1 MPKISKIKGNIVT
14 LSGKYKYQQEQY
26 FELSK
31 NAKGLVLLANEDEAK
46 LLVIG
51 NPSEIEIN
59 KSVTVLK
66 DQSMIGADENWLGK
80 IIDPFGNI
88 IHSDTED
95 EGESKIIGKQFIYQ
109 NSPSIIDRTKLYC
122 PLDTGIISIDAI
134 NPIGLGQRQLI
145 IGDRSSGKT
154 SIALSTIINQ
164 KDSEIISIYVA
175 IGQKRSSVISFYERL
190 RKYNAHKNT
199 IIIFSSPD
207 SPAQQ
212 LLAPS
217 IGMSIA
223 EIFAYKGKDVLIVLD
238 DLTKHANIY
247 REISLS
253 IGKNPGREA
262 YPTDIFFRHSFLLER
277 AGQFVNNDKYN
288 GGSIT
293 ALPIVETVQEDVAS
307 LIPSNVISITDGQIF
322 TSVEKYNNGLF
333 PAICLK
339 LSVSRTGSSVQS
351 EQIKVASKGLKAEYS
366 KLLEVNKFAEISV
379 DLSKDIKEKIHQWNG
394 INNLFTQYGYIGYT
408 RDEMSLVIELYRNA
422 LLSGIKN
429 FKYFRIIF
437 GNYIKISKGAKKIM
451 EKISN
456 NKEVTRKEYEI
467 VFKPLCDAMQGKFGG
482 VITSKDLHKL
492 KGGK

>member
-14 LSGKYKYQQEQY
+14 LSGKFKYEQNQY

-31 NAKGLVLLANEDEAK
+31 NTKGFVLLADEDEAK

-59 KSVTVLK
+59 KNVKVL
-66 DQSMIGADENWLGK
+66 DGESIVFADESWLGK
-80 IIDPFGNI
+80 IIDPFGNV
-88 IHSDTED
+88 IHASRDATD
-95 EGESKIIGKQFIYQ
+95 KSKIIGKQFIYK
-109 NSPSIIDRTKLYC
+109 NSPSIIKRRKLDR
-122 PLDTGIISIDAI
+122 PLDTGIVAIDAI

-154 SIALSTIINQ
+154 SIALSAIINQ
-164 KDSEIISIYVA
+164 KDSGLINIYVA
-175 IGQKRSSVISFYERL
+175 IGQKRSSIISTYERL
-190 RKYNAHKNT
+190 KKYGANKNT

-207 SPAQQ
+207 APAEQF
-212 LLAPS
+212 LAPS

-223 EIFAYKGKDVLIVLD
+223 EIFAYQGKDVLIILD

-277 AGQFVNNDKYN
+277 AGQFIDDKELN

-322 TSVEKYNNGLF
+322 TSVEKYNNGIF
-333 PAICLK
+333 PAIDLK

-351 EQIKVASKGLKAEYS
+351 KQIKKSSKGLKAEYS
-366 KLLEVNKFAEISV
+366 KLLEVNKFSEISV
-379 DLSKDIKEKIHQWNG
+379 DLSKDIKEKIYQWSG
-394 INNLFTQYGYIGYT
+394 INNLFTQYGYVGYS
-408 RDEMSLVIELYRNA
+408 RDEMSLVIELYRQGF
-422 LLSGIKN
+422 LSGISHFKN
-429 FKYFRIIF
+429 FKTLLS
-437 GNYIKISKGAKKIM
+437 NYIDESKAAQRIR
-451 EKISN
+451 EKVI
-456 NKEVTRKEYEI
+456 NKEKVEKDDFEV
-467 VFKPLCDAMQGKFGG
+467 VFGPLRDAMQGKFGG
-482 VITSKDLHKL
+482 VISSIDLLRLRGL
-492 KGGK
+492 K

>member
-14 LSGKYKYQQEQY
+14 LSGKYNYEQEQY
-26 FELSK
+26 FQLSK
-31 NAKGLVLLANEDEAK
+31 NTKGVVLLAKEDEAK

-51 NPSEIEIN
+51 NLSEIEVN
-59 KSVTVLK
+59 KEATVLK
-66 DQSMIGADENWLGK
+66 DQSIVSADENWLGK

-88 IHSDTED
+88 IHDDSTTKNKT
-95 EGESKIIGKQFIYQ
+95 KIIGKQFMYK
-109 NSPSIIDRTKLYC
+109 NSPTIVERVKLNR

-154 SIALSTIINQ
+154 SIASSIIINQ
-164 KDSEIISIYVA
+164 KNSDIICIYVA

-190 RKYNAHKNT
+190 KKHDAHKNT
-199 IIIFSSPD
+199 MIIFSSPD
-207 SPAQQ
+207 SPACQ

-217 IGMSIA
+217 IGMTIA

-247 REISLS
+247 REISLC

-262 YPTDIFFRHSFLLER
+262 YPTDIFYRHSFLLER
-277 AGQFVNNDKYN
+277 AGQFIDNNEYN

-293 ALPIVETVQEDVAS
+293 ALPIIETVQEDVAS

-333 PAICLK
+333 PAIDLK

-351 EQIKVASKGLKAEYS
+351 KQIKNFSKGLKAEYS

-379 DLSKDIKEKIHQWNG
+379 DLSKDIKDKLRQWSG
-394 INNLFTQYGYIGYT
+394 INNLFTQYGYLGYT
-408 RDEMSLVIELYRNA
+408 RNEMSLIIELYRNGM
-422 LLSGIKN
+422 LSGISN
-429 FKYFRIIF
+429 FKHFNTIF
-437 GNYIKISKGAKKIM
+437 KNYINFSKGAMRIKDKISK
-451 EKISN
+451 
-456 NKEVTRKEYEI
+456 NKDVTKEEYEI
-467 VFKPLCDAMQGKFGG
+467 VFAPLRDAMRGKFGG
-482 VITSKDLHKL
+482 VITSRDLLKL
-492 KGGK
+492 KEVQ